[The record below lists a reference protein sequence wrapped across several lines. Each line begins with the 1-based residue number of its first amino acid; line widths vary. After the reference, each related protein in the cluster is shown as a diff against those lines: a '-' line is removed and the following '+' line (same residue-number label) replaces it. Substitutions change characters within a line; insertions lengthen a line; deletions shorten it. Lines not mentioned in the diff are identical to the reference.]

1 MDSLVFLNEGD
12 VKKHDTHIENDVH
25 QNLIKDYENRDFQS
39 YKMI

>member
-12 VKKHDTHIENDVH
+12 VKKYDTNIENDVH
-25 QNLIKDYENRDFQS
+25 QNLIKDYENRDLQS